1 MIGRRAVLAGG
12 MAVLT
17 RPSLAQGGRPRRV
30 GIVRLSTRPPE
41 TDIQFAGLGE
51 AFRAAG
57 LVEGSAIVI
66 DNRFADGDTSR
77 LPDILN
83 DLLRGGVDIIVAVG
97 TTVTDAA
104 RRATFTVPIVSFA
117 NVDPVA
123 AGLADQLGR
132 PTGNVTGVLIAPDGS
147 LAAKR
152 LSLLREAAPHATR
165 IALLAPTGD
174 PFFALQVRESEAAAL
189 AIGLDLIVVEVQR
202 EGYAEAFAEIE
213 RRRSQAL
220 LVGSHQFFVR
230 DRLTIIA
237 AAERQKLPT
246 MFEWRHQVED
256 GGLMSFGAD
265 IRERYGRVAAY
276 VDRILKGVRPADLPF
291 EQPAALRL
299 IVNIKAA
306 RAIGLEL
313 PPSFLARADEVIE

>member
-1 MIGRRAVLAGG
+1 MIGRRAMLALG
-12 MAVLT
+12 AVIFA
-17 RPSLAQGGRPRRV
+17 RPALAQGARPRRI

-41 TDIQFAGLGE
+41 GDIQFAGLGE

-57 LVEGSAIVI
+57 LVEGRTIVT

-77 LPDILN
+77 LPGIIG
-83 DLLRGGVDIIVAVG
+83 DLLKDGVDVIVTVG
-97 TTVTDAA
+97 TSVTDAA
-104 RRATFTVPIVSFA
+104 RRATTSVPIVSFA

-152 LSLLREAAPHATR
+152 LSLLREAAPQAAR

-174 PFFALQVRESEAAAL
+174 PFFALQVRESEAAAR
-189 AIGLDLIVVEVQR
+189 AIGVDLVVVAVGR
-202 EGYAEAFAEIE
+202 DGYAEAFAEVE
-213 RRRSQAL
+213 RRGAQAL

-230 DRLTIIA
+230 DRRIIIA
-237 AAERQKLPT
+237 AAERLRLAA
-246 MFEWRHQVED
+246 MYEWRHQVED

-276 VDRILKGVRPADLPF
+276 VDRILKGARPADLPF
-291 EQPAALRL
+291 EQPTALRL
-299 IVNIKAA
+299 IVSLKAA

-313 PPSFLARADEVIE
+313 PPGFLARADEVIE